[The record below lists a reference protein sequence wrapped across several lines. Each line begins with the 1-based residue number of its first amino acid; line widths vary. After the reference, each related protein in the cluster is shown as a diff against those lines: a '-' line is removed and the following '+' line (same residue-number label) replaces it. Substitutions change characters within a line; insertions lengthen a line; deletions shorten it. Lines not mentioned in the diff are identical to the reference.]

1 MLTSGKDQKVSLEL
15 IGSASTAWKVW
26 QVAPTLPIS
35 DSKICIPRYV
45 FKDMYFKICYAR
57 YIFRNIEKLPSVL
70 PASKLHDSF
79 PVFHDIDINHFS
91 SLHCI
96 LWFNVETWWS
106 QETIEKKKMVL
117 ICHKDLAKFY
127 TTAVT
132 INYIFGSEK
141 SLGIV

>member
-1 MLTSGKDQKVSLEL
+1 MEVHPLLGKYGKLRPRFPFQ
-15 IGSASTAWKVW
+15 
-26 QVAPTLPIS
+26 
-35 DSKICIPRYV
+35 IPRYV
-45 FKDMYFKICYAR
+45 FRDMYLKICIAR
-57 YIFRNIEKLPSVL
+57 YVFRNIEKQYP

-91 SLHCI
+91 SLHFI